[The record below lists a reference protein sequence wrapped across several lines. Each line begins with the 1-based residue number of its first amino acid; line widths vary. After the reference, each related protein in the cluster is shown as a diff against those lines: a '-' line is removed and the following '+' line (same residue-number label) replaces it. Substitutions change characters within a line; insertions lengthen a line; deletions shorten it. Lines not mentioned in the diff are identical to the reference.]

1 MAATTRIEVTN
12 EFADSTRA
20 KIVINNIDPSTMTAE
35 RIEAIRT
42 QIYNFNI
49 AHGGT
54 LATKMKSA
62 NGLNWI
68 GISKVNIVT
77 TNKTVIF

>member
-20 KIVINNIDPSTMTAE
+20 KIVINNINPSTMTAE

-54 LATKMKSA
+54 LATKMKSS
-62 NGLNWI
+62 NGFNWI

-77 TNKTVIF
+77 TNKVVIF